1 MIEMPRPDRARL
13 CRRDGRLQS
22 VANPR
27 ALYLMQ
33 MFNHQT
39 HHRAQVTAALHRVGV
54 DYGSTDLWF
63 RPGSPF

>member
-1 MIEMPRPDRARL
+1 M
-13 CRRDGRLQS
+13 
-22 VANPR
+22 ANPR